1 MNFEEAKENI
11 GAEVVLDESTQPYT
25 WRDKNG
31 YIFEHDDESN
41 TDKMTGTLKIMSL
54 FGDSN
59 VVIKGD
65 GSHQECYL
73 PHHIKFKTEN
83 GGCLSWEDALRAI
96 ADGKKI
102 QLYSVDRWVELD
114 QHKVFSLYNF
124 KQGRYRILPKQISLN
139 GDFTEEEL
147 LKKIEELRNM

>member
-1 MNFEEAKENI
+1 MKLKEAQENI
-11 GAEVVLDESTQPYT
+11 GAEIVLDESTKPYT
-25 WRDKNG
+25 WIDVDG
-31 YIFEHDDESN
+31 EIFRHDNTSN
-41 TDKMTGTLKIMSL
+41 TDKMTGTLKIISVDI
-54 FGDSN
+54 DSN
-59 VVIKGD
+59 VVVKGD
-65 GSHQECYL
+65 NDYQECYL
-73 PHHIKFKTEN
+73 PHHIKFKTKN
-83 GGCLSWEDALRAI
+83 DGCLSWEDALRAI